1 MAKSTLEESY
11 FGVVVTDWEV
21 VGGTSVRK
29 SFSFFSIY
37 LLVAQRLKHL
47 PAMRETWIRS
57 LGGEDPPGKGNG
69 SPLQYSWLENP
80 MDRGAWRATV
90 HGVAKSRTRLSGF
103 TYWLHWVSVAVQR
116 LSLVLETRGYCS
128 VEVQWFL
135 LLQSTGS
142 RHVGFSSCGSLAL
155 EHRLSTCGTGA

>member
-1 MAKSTLEESY
+1 M
-11 FGVVVTDWEV
+11 
-21 VGGTSVRK
+21 RK

-69 SPLQYSWLENP
+69 
-80 MDRGAWRATV
+80 
-90 HGVAKSRTRLSGF
+90 VAKSRTRLSGF
-103 TYWLHWVSVAVQR
+103 TYWLCWVSVAVQG

-135 LLQSTGS
+135 LLQSTDS